1 MFKGQ
6 RKPSYMVKNFN
17 DKRGSTETKK
27 NVKVE
32 VENDERLERKTH
44 QVCITWLM
52 LEIEEIWNVLD
63 K

>member
-44 QVCITWLM
+44 QVCIT
-52 LEIEEIWNVLD
+52 
-63 K
+63 